1 MPSLSNNIL
10 TVTEPTISLESFDI
24 ANVEEG
30 EAYDK
35 QFPKMS
41 KFVGDQYPALRI
53 NRFDFDRQDVVDFE
67 LNLDGIVPYMKATV
81 RDSKGTFTKGQYPAD
96 GDIVMLYIR
105 SKDETL
111 YKPIRMDF
119 DITEVSSDAGTSEA
133 YSGGGGD
140 DPGGGGASAAIT
152 MTITGVLRLPGLYAE
167 TCKTYPEANSYD
179 FFITLADELQLGF
192 ASNENSTDDLMK
204 RLCPFDT
211 KFKLMS
217 DAIDSAYKDDNSF
230 FTAYIDPYYYL
241 TLVNVNKQ
249 ITFDEK
255 IEDTLMSFIQ
265 DPSIDRKVSSD
276 TPVIQSEVKLYL
288 TNHVQKR
295 GSNLFIDKY
304 RLINNAATVTLNDGY
319 RRIIQYY
326 DDVDKEYRTFTVEP
340 LTTENLPPDQAP
352 LKGKLTPDGERMY
365 NEQQKYKYVGKQG
378 KNVHR
383 NYYYAQ
389 MLNYKNNVELEKMY
403 LEVELETTNL
413 SLYRFQLIPVI
424 IYEQGVM
431 QTSVQE
437 QKEQLNQDRGE
448 EMKDKKG
455 EKGDVKNGNMEMKV
469 NERLTGIYTIAR
481 IFISYDEAEGRMK
494 QKMHLFRREWPN
506 VP

>member
-10 TVTEPTISLESFDI
+10 TVTEPTISLESFDM
-24 ANVEEG
+24 ANIEEG
-30 EAYDK
+30 QEYDK
-35 QFPKMS
+35 QYDRMS
-41 KFVGDQYPALRI
+41 KFAGDQYPAIRI
-53 NRFDFDRQDVVDFE
+53 NRFDFNKEDVVDFE

-81 RDSKGTFTKGQYPAD
+81 RDSKGTFTKGQYPSD
-96 GDIVMLYIR
+96 GDVVMLYIK

-119 DITEVSSDAGTSEA
+119 DITEVSSDAGNSEA

-140 DPGGGGASAAIT
+140 EKGGGSDPVSIN
-152 MTITGVLRLPGLYAE
+152 ITGVLRLPGLYAE

-192 ASNENSTDDLMK
+192 ASNEDRTDDLMK

-211 KFKLMS
+211 KFKLLG
-217 DAIDSAYKDDNSF
+217 DALDSAYKDDNSF
-230 FTAYIDPYYYL
+230 FKAYIDPYYYL

-249 ITFDEK
+249 VTFDEK
-255 IEDTLMSFIQ
+255 LEDTLSSLIQ
-265 DPSIDRKVSSD
+265 DPSISKHIEND
-276 TPVIQSEVKLYL
+276 TSVTQNEVKLYL
-288 TNHVQKR
+288 TNQYAKR
-295 GSNLFIDKY
+295 GSNLYIEKY
-304 RLINNAATVTLNDGY
+304 KLINNAATITLNDGY

-352 LKGKLTPDGERMY
+352 LKGKLTAEGERIY

-413 SLYRFQLIPVI
+413 SLYRYQLLPVI
-424 IYEQGVM
+424 IYEQSPVN
-431 QTSVQE
+431 SAVQE
-437 QKEQLNQDRGE
+437 QKEVLNQERGE

-455 EKGDVKNGNMEMKV
+455 DEGDLKNGNLNLKV

-481 IFISYDEAEGRMK
+481 IFITYDEVEGRMR

-506 VP
+506 TP